1 MTAAACVLAG
11 PAFAPPAVSSSA
23 APWPLSGV
31 TGPLPAEE
39 ATPGS
44 VRAEARQALAL
55 WDLADA
61 VDVIDLVATE
71 LATNAIR
78 ASALMRLDGKAPVIR
93 VCLLTDRSVARV
105 EVWDEAPGLPVLRE
119 ADDEAENGRGLILVN
134 ELTGGRWGWTRVAGL
149 LPAKCVWAE
158 ITLAAAQPPSLPSQ
172 PCTDDFE
179 VIEERRRLM
188 AALAALPERYRVL
201 NNEIRKGT
209 LKWMLAW

>member
-1 MTAAACVLAG
+1 MTATACVLAG
-11 PAFAPPAVSSSA
+11 PAFARPTVSSSA

-39 ATPGS
+39 TAPRS

-78 ASALMRLDGKAPVIR
+78 ASAQMRLDGKAPVIR

-105 EVWDEAPGLPVLRE
+105 EVWDEAPGFPVLRE

-134 ELTGGRWGWTRVAGL
+134 ELTGGRWGWTRVAAL

-158 ITLAAAQPPSLPSQ
+158 CALTTAQPPDPMATANHSMLPAQDPHERDTHLAPAGEQ
-172 PCTDDFE
+172 P
-179 VIEERRRLM
+179 RRTAELRL
-188 AALAALPERYRVL
+188 LPGGL
-201 NNEIRKGT
+201 H
-209 LKWMLAW
+209 ASH

>member
-1 MTAAACVLAG
+1 MSAAACVLAG
-11 PAFAPPAVSSSA
+11 PAFARPTVSSSA

-158 ITLAAAQPPSLPSQ
+158 IALTAAQTPDPAETADHPTLPAPDPQEHYMHLAAAGGQPPRAAGPHWLP
-172 PCTDDFE
+172 T
-179 VIEERRRLM
+179 
-188 AALAALPERYRVL
+188 AT
-201 NNEIRKGT
+201 GG
-209 LKWMLAW
+209 